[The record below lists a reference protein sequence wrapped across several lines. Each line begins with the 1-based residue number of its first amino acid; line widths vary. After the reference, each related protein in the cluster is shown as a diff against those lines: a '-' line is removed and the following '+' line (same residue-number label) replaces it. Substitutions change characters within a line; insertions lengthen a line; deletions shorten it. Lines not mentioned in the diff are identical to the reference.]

1 VKFECS
7 DVLRLHWCCVCNSL
21 HYLSVYSGKYLVR
34 VRAQVMMRD
43 DSTGGWLPM
52 GGGGLSNVSVRKRA
66 ITCDRDESKHEYLI
80 FGKRISDQS
89 VSVCCN
95 HKSVIVFTNVF
106 LESFILFVSVVSVDF
121 FNCGWL
127 STVGEFLV

>member
-1 VKFECS
+1 VKFEFS
-7 DVLRLHWCCVCNSL
+7 DVLKLHWYCNCNSL

-89 VSVCCN
+89 VSVYCN
-95 HKSVIVFTNVF
+95 HKSFIVFTNMF
-106 LESFILFVSVVSVDF
+106 FFQNLSFCL
-121 FNCGWL
+121 
-127 STVGEFLV
+127 

>member
-1 VKFECS
+1 MKFEFS
-7 DVLRLHWCCVCNSL
+7 DVLRLHWCCICNSL

-66 ITCDRDESKHEYLI
+66 ISCDESKHEYLI

-89 VSVCCN
+89 VSVYCN
-95 HKSVIVFTNVF
+95 HKSVIILTNMF
-106 LESFILFVSVVSVDF
+106 FQNLFRFFVSMVSVEF
-121 FNCGWL
+121 FSCGWL

>member
-1 VKFECS
+1 MKFEFS
-7 DVLRLHWCCVCNSL
+7 DVLRLHWCCICNSL
-21 HYLSVYSGKYLVR
+21 HYSSVYSGKYLVR

-89 VSVCCN
+89 VSVYCN
-95 HKSVIVFTNVF
+95 HKSIIVFTNIF
-106 LESFILFVSVVSVDF
+106 FRNLSFCL
-121 FNCGWL
+121 
-127 STVGEFLV
+127 

>member
-1 VKFECS
+1 VKFQFS
-7 DVLRLHWCCVCNSL
+7 DVLRLHWCCICNSL
-21 HYLSVYSGKYLVR
+21 HYLSIYSGKYLVR

-89 VSVCCN
+89 VSVYCN
-95 HKSVIVFTNVF
+95 HKLLIVFTNMF
-106 LESFILFVSVVSVDF
+106 FQNLSVCLSVWCLLTF
-121 FNCGWL
+121 
-127 STVGEFLV
+127 STVAGSAVGEFLV